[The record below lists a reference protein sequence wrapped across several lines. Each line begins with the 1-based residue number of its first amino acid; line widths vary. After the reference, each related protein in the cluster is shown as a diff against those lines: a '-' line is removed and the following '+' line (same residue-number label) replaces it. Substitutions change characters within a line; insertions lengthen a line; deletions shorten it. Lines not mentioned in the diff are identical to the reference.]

1 MGKGVSKCH
10 KLKVH
15 GKSMQQTDCTKYLGD
30 MIHKSTKVTANLA
43 ARLAKAVAS
52 FSVIRAILEDI
63 PLGTYRTQVGL
74 ELRMALFV
82 NSVLFNCET
91 WHSLTE
97 SDLKNLKLIDHQLLR
112 YICSAQAKTPL
123 EFLFLETGSLS
134 LSHIISSRR
143 MNYLFEIITRADSEL
158 IKRVYTAQK
167 QSPSSGDFINLVKSD
182 FEFIGV
188 PFEEEKFSQ
197 MSQVQF
203 KTLIRKNIYLAA
215 FEEYKSLQVQHSKV
229 RDIPYKVL
237 SIQNYLK
244 CRDFSKEDCD
254 LLMAFRS
261 HSVRGIRANFS
272 SKHKENMACP
282 LKCDPSNPE
291 DNQIHLMSCQSIISR
306 LDGTYIEQV
315 KDIKY
320 SDIYS
325 DIHSQKAAVRYL
337 SSLLEVR
344 RTILEEL
351 QTPTVSTSGP
361 SLDTAPPACQ
371 GSSGD

>member
-1 MGKGVSKCH
+1 MSQAKGPW
-10 KLKVH
+10 KVYA
-15 GKSMQQTDCTKYLGD
+15 TDELYKVFGR
-30 MIHKSTKVTANLA
+30 HKSTKVTANLA

-167 QSPSSGDFINLVKSD
+167 HDTLPGDFY
-182 FEFIGV
+182 
-188 PFEEEKFSQ
+188 Q
-197 MSQVQF
+197 QVQKDF
-203 KTLIRKNIYLAA
+203 DLIGKHYTEKYIQQQSKESYKREIKERIRNAA
-215 FEEYKSLQVQHSKV
+215 FEYLQDLQSKHSKV
-229 RDIPYKVL
+229 QGIVYKKFET
-237 SIQNYLK
+237 QKYLK
-244 CRDFSKEDCD
+244 
-254 LLMAFRS
+254 
-261 HSVRGIRANFS
+261 
-272 SKHKENMACP
+272 
-282 LKCDPSNPE
+282 
-291 DNQIHLMSCQSIISR
+291 
-306 LDGTYIEQV
+306 
-315 KDIKY
+315 
-320 SDIYS
+320 
-325 DIHSQKAAVRYL
+325 
-337 SSLLEVR
+337 
-344 RTILEEL
+344 
-351 QTPTVSTSGP
+351 STSGGLYTECKIILSCNSQQKSEISEGVVF
-361 SLDTAPPACQ
+361 SLISQ
-371 GSSGD
+371 F